1 MFLRNLEFK
10 SLVRIFDIFLLEG
23 YKVIY
28 RFALA
33 FLKLKEDKFMEG
45 KDGLASIMQTINE
58 CMDNVEIDKMLKIAF
73 GFSISRN
80 LISQLGTEFEKIK
93 NDSENEFVE
102 QL

>member
-1 MFLRNLEFK
+1 
-10 SLVRIFDIFLLEG
+10 
-23 YKVIY
+23 
-28 RFALA
+28 
-33 FLKLKEDKFMEG
+33 
-45 KDGLASIMQTINE
+45 
-58 CMDNVEIDKMLKIAF
+58 MDNVEIDKMLKIAF